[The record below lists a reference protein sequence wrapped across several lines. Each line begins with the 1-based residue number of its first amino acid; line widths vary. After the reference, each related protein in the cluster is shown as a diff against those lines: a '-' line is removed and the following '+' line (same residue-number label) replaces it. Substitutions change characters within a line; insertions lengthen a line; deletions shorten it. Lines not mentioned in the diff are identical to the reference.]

1 MKFVF
6 ALFITLLLSST
17 AFSQAGTVTLS
28 HQIARR
34 VAIDLISYDSTKTAL
49 QITTS
54 VLEMSENKSRIK
66 DSVIRSQESLALLYK
81 QRISMYETK
90 EESYQSMVATLKLDL
105 VKQKAK
111 TKLISGVAGAGIV
124 TSIILILSA
133 R

>member
-1 MKFVF
+1 
-6 ALFITLLLSST
+6 
-17 AFSQAGTVTLS
+17 VTLS
-28 HQIARR
+28 HQTARR

-49 QITTS
+49 QITTNILS
-54 VLEMSENKSRIK
+54 LAEDKSRMK
-66 DSVIRSQESLALLYK
+66 DSIIKSNEFKENIFRQQITLYK
-81 QRISMYETK
+81 EK
-90 EESYQSMVATLKLDL
+90 EETYQSMVTTLKLDL

>member
-1 MKFVF
+1 M
-6 ALFITLLLSST
+6 
-17 AFSQAGTVTLS
+17 TLS
-28 HQIARR
+28 HQIARK

>member
-28 HQIARR
+28 HQTARR

-54 VLEMSENKSRIK
+54 VLEMSEHKSRMK
-66 DSVIRSQESLALLYK
+66 DSIIKSNEFKENIFRQQITLYK
-81 QRISMYETK
+81 EK
-90 EESYQSMVATLKLDL
+90 EETYQSMVTTLKLDL
-105 VKQKAK
+105 AKQKAK
-111 TKLISGVAGAGIV
+111 TKLISGVAGAAIV
-124 TSIILILSA
+124 TSFILILSA

>member
-17 AFSQAGTVTLS
+17 AFSQAGIVTLS

-34 VAIDLISYDSTKTAL
+34 VAIDLISYDSTKSAL

-54 VLEMSENKSRIK
+54 VLEMSEHKSKMK
-66 DSVIRSQESLALLYK
+66 DSVIKSQDSKALLFK
-81 QRISMYETK
+81 QQISMYEMK